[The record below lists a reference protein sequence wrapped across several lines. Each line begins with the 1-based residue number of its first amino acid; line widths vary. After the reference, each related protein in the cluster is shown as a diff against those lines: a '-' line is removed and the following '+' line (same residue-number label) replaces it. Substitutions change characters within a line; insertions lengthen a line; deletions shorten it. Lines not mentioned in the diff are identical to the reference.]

1 MAERHVRKVAVRSPT
16 GQASTERPHRTV
28 QSVDRVAALLDCL
41 GQAERPLSVRELSS
55 AVGLPRP
62 TIYRLVQTLAARGFL
77 VVSDSRYAIGPRVL
91 WLAGRRLQQIE
102 LRAAGRPHLVEL
114 ARRTG
119 ETAHL
124 AVLERGQVVYIDK
137 VESGGPL
144 RMASTVGAIMPAHCT
159 ALGKSMLAFLPTA
172 QVQEVLRAH
181 GLPRRTANTITDP
194 ARLLAELAAV
204 RARGYAIDNVE
215 NEEGIRCVG
224 APIID
229 HRGHVAGAV
238 SVSGSVATITLERA
252 RRELSVRVREAA
264 QQISRALGW
273 TQPTARPRGGE
284 P

>member
-1 MAERHVRKVAVRSPT
+1 MGREQRQAGGQERASSGTADRDKVKSLNRAFTLLMAL
-16 GQASTERPHRTV
+16 GQAS
-28 QSVDRVAALLDCL
+28 
-41 GQAERPLSVRELSS
+41 RPLSVAELI
-55 AVGLPRP
+55 VRTGLPRP
-62 TIYRLVQTLAARGFL
+62 TVYRLVHTLELNGA
-77 VVSDSRYAIGPRVL
+77 VVASDGRYAIGPRVL
-91 WLAGRRLQQIE
+91 WLAGRRLGQIE

-124 AVLERGQVVYIDK
+124 AVLEQGQVVYIDK

-159 ALGKSMLAFLPTA
+159 ALGKSMLAFLPPA
-172 QVQEVLRAH
+172 QLQEVLRTH

-224 APIID
+224 APIMD
-229 HRGHVAGAV
+229 HRGQVAGAI

-252 RRELSVRVREAA
+252 RRELSPLVREAA
-264 QQISRALGW
+264 QHISRTLGW
-273 TQPTARPRGGE
+273 TQPPVRSRGGE

>member
-1 MAERHVRKVAVRSPT
+1 MRKVAARSSA
-16 GQASTERPHRTV
+16 GHASAEAPSRTV

-62 TIYRLVQTLAARGFL
+62 TIYRLVHTLAARGFL
-77 VVSDSRYAIGPRVL
+77 VASDSRYAIGPRVL

-124 AVLERGQVVYIDK
+124 AVLEQGQVVYIDK

-172 QVQEVLRAH
+172 QVQEVLRTH

-252 RRELSVRVREAA
+252 RRELGVRVREAA

-273 TQPTARPRGGE
+273 TQPTARPTGGE

>member
-1 MAERHVRKVAVRSPT
+1 
-16 GQASTERPHRTV
+16 
-28 QSVDRVAALLDCL
+28 VDRVVALLDSL
-41 GQAERPLSVRELSS
+41 GHAERPLSVRELSS

-62 TIYRLVQTLAARGFL
+62 TIYRLLHTLTARGFL
-77 VVSDSRYAIGPRVL
+77 VASDSRYAIGPRVL

-124 AVLERGQVVYIDK
+124 AVLEQGQVVYIDK

-159 ALGKSMLAFLPTA
+159 ALGKAMLAFLPPT
-172 QVQEVLRAH
+172 QLQEILRTH

-194 ARLLAELAAV
+194 THLMAELAAV

-224 APIID
+224 APIVD
-229 HRGHVAGAV
+229 HRGQVAGAI

-252 RRELSVRVREAA
+252 RRELSSRVREAA

-273 TQPTARPRGGE
+273 TQPSARPRGGE
-284 P
+284 A